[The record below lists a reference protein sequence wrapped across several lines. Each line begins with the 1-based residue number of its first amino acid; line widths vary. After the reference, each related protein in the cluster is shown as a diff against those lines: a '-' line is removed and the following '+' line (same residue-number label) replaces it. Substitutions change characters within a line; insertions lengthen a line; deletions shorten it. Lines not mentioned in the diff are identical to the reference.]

1 MTEEKAEPMLA
12 FFAEKILIFLSKS
25 LVKKNYHSYVIISI
39 FVYTKMLDNW
49 TFSNHH

>member
-12 FFAEKILIFLSKS
+12 FFAEKILIFLSI
-25 LVKKNYHSYVIISI
+25 KKNYHSYVIISI